1 MVRDKWMD
9 GWRKRRPKAKRLPPK
24 VKGQKFQFAAAFVDV
39 VWTPCPAA
47 FPWLLCCIIKFCRYG
62 RRKTSCFPKTLTP
75 SAADKRFNFNEIS
88 STNSN
93 SNGIQSAGERGES
106 VPSPLHFTPI
116 PQTPNKLSNAS
127 HCLPRCNQICRR
139 MTLMT

>member
-1 MVRDKWMD
+1 MD

-88 STNSN
+88 STTWEIRNLLYLLEFCF
-93 SNGIQSAGERGES
+93 GIYSFIRYWY
-106 VPSPLHFTPI
+106 
-116 PQTPNKLSNAS
+116 
-127 HCLPRCNQICRR
+127 
-139 MTLMT
+139 